1 MADDKPTAGY
11 IRFSTLVKQAIA
23 TENHDLAK
31 HLQGMLKPRKGQPRY
46 DVLLKAL
53 EGMPEPQSEPDKSD
67 EPLPVRGG
75 RITLK
80 DAKIIIG
87 HHERYKT
94 KHRKIVKSEFGDTNK
109 RRKLKRLQIECM
121 KAIKA
126 TSPTHLSVGEKIE
139 EAQDLLGIQT
149 HGSYNPDGSL
159 VKSPPFQGG
168 RMLRGGLPGSRR

>member
-11 IRFSTLVKQAIA
+11 IRFSALVNQAIT

-53 EGMPEPQSEPDKSD
+53 ESMPEPQSEPDKSD

-75 RITLK
+75 RMTLK

-87 HHERYKT
+87 HHERYKS
-94 KHRKIVKSEFGDTNK
+94 KHRKIVMSAFGDTNK
-109 RRKLKRLQIECM
+109 HRKLKRLQIQYM

-126 TSPTHLSVGEKIE
+126 ISPTHLSVDEKIE
-139 EAQDLLGIQT
+139 EAQDLLGMQA
-149 HGSYNPDGSL
+149 HGSYSPDGSL